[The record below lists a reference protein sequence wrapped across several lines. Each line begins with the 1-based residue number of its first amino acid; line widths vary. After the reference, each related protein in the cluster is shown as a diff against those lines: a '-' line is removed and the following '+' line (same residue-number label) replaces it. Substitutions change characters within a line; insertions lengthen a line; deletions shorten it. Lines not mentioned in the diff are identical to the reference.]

1 MNNLKD
7 YEKSDQIWKIRCRL
21 KPKEYVK
28 YNGIPKFYTVMSLKS
43 WIRTRK
49 SHKSQYFVLK
59 WDADYNILQ
68 SYLAVLC
75 FLFLSE
81 EKTEQLLDCKQ
92 EFEQMEAELKRLQ
105 QEVWVLYIY
114 CLKKSGQKEVAV
126 TRTPPP
132 PFFFILFFF
141 IRKYVFMHSEY
152 SLL

>member
-1 MNNLKD
+1 M
-7 YEKSDQIWKIRCRL
+7 
-21 KPKEYVK
+21 
-28 YNGIPKFYTVMSLKS
+28 
-43 WIRTRK
+43 
-49 SHKSQYFVLK
+49 
-59 WDADYNILQ
+59 Q

-132 PFFFILFFF
+132 PFFLFFF
-141 IRKYVFMHSEY
+141 FSLGSMFSCTLNTVFCNLFLYLVRYAEKIVRLVFLFYFFVLFPHSS
-152 SLL
+152 SLPPPYPMNVHVLNISQK